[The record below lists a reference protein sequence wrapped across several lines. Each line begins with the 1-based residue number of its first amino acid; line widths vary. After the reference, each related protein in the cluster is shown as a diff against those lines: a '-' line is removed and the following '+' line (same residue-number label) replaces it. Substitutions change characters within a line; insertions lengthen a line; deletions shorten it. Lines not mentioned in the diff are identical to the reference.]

1 MKNLLIASALAVAS
15 ILPTTAQSQAASV
28 TVTTTERTV
37 PRHHVRER
45 HHRQHCTVKKMKT
58 RHHGK
63 VIVETTRVCR

>member
-15 ILPTTAQSQAASV
+15 ILPFTSQSQAASV
-28 TVTTTERTV
+28 TVTTTERTA

-45 HHRQHCTVKKMKT
+45 DHRSHCTVKKVKT

-63 VIVETTRVCR
+63 VVIETTRVCR

>member
-1 MKNLLIASALAVAS
+1 MKNLLLASALAVACV
-15 ILPTTAQSQAASV
+15 LPLASQSLADTV

-45 HHRQHCTVKKMKT
+45 HHRSDCMVKKVKT

-63 VIVETTRVCR
+63 VVVKTTRVCR